1 MIAEMIIEINEKIN
15 YMCKHFE
22 YFTYEELILAI
33 NRRSDLSKLKWV
45 DSLIYA
51 PFNKRCDY
59 LLNIPHTLLKLACD
73 TLGYS
78 VHDRSYLLAL
88 LIELP
93 RYHYF
98 NEDNLELS
106 LEILDEAS
114 SVFSIYVEDGK
125 IKFFD

>member
-22 YFTYEELILAI
+22 NFTYGELILAV
-33 NRRSDLSKLKWV
+33 NRRSDLCKLKWI

-51 PFNKRCDY
+51 PINKKREY
-59 LLNIPHTLLKLACD
+59 LLNTPHTLLKLACD

-78 VHDRSYLLAL
+78 TLDMSYASAL
-88 LIELP
+88 LLKLP
-93 RYHYF
+93 SYYYF
-98 NEDNLELS
+98 NEDNLELA